1 MYEVISAKDVQLV
14 YGLYLTENDIEQQFP
29 YEPGTLES
37 LHEFEG
43 LTVTHNPY
51 HAVQYKNENYPCII
65 WGRKYKGKATFV
77 FRRERKVLVERF

>member
-1 MYEVISAKDVQLV
+1 M